1 MKEAT
6 SKEKVLKKIR
16 QALIYKTDYKF
27 ADIDLES
34 NVYTQMDEDPTVEFA
49 RAFTEVK
56 GKFVYSPDAATL
68 HQNLKMLL
76 ERFDGVF
83 CMEKGLQQILTDA
96 GIPFE
101 TNEMRLHEV
110 KVGITSCEALISRT
124 GSVIVSS
131 GNESGRRMSVYPPVH
146 LVIAYPDQIFPELKD
161 AIMAFRTRYNGSMPS
176 MLSITTGPSR
186 TSDIEKTLVLGAHG
200 PKELYLFLT
209 ER

>member
-56 GKFVYSPDAATL
+56 GKFIYSPDAASL
-68 HQNLKMLL
+68 HQNLKTLL
-76 ERFDGVF
+76 DRYSGVF
-83 CMEKGLQQILTDA
+83 CLEKNIQKILTDA
-96 GIPFE
+96 SIPFE
-101 TNEMRLHEV
+101 TNDMRLHEV
-110 KVGITSCEALISRT
+110 KVGVTSCEALVSRT
-124 GSVIVSS
+124 GSIIVSS

-146 LVIAYPDQIFPELKD
+146 LVIAYSDQLFPELKD
-161 AIMAFRTRYNGSMPS
+161 AIAALRIRYNGSIPS
-176 MLSITTGPSR
+176 MLGITTGPSR
-186 TSDIEKTLVLGAHG
+186 TSDIEKTLVFGAHG